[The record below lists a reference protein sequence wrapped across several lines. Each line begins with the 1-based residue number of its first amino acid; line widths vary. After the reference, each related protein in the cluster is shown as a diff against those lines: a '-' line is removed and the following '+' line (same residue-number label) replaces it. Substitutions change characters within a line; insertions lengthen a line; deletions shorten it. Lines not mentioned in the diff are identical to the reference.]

1 MKNSI
6 TRILISAVVF
16 SILTTI
22 IIVIIGVIRK
32 WSTPEEFSNGFFWA
46 GAIVLMAGAVNSL
59 SNLYQPT
66 GSAQY
71 MQSVGVVD
79 RKENMRIWQEDVLHG
94 YHLLAFLGIA
104 GVLLLGYAVLILEV
118 GKRISLP

>member
-16 SILTTI
+16 SLLAAI

-59 SNLYQPT
+59 SNLHQPT

-79 RKENMRIWQEDVLHG
+79 RKENMRIWQEDVLNG

>member
-16 SILTTI
+16 SLLAAI

-66 GSAQY
+66 GSAHY

>member
-6 TRILISAVVF
+6 TRVLISAVVF
-16 SILTTI
+16 SLLAAI

>member
-16 SILTTI
+16 SLLAAI

-104 GVLLLGYAVLILEV
+104 GVLLLGYAVLILEI

>member
-16 SILTTI
+16 SLLAAI

-71 MQSVGVVD
+71 MQSVGGVD

-118 GKRISLP
+118 GKRINLP

>member
-16 SILTTI
+16 SLLAAI

-59 SNLYQPT
+59 SNLHQPT

>member
-16 SILTTI
+16 SLLAAI

>member
-16 SILTTI
+16 SILTSI
-22 IIVIIGVIRK
+22 IVVIIGVIRK

-46 GAIVLMAGAVNSL
+46 GAIVLIAGAVNSL

-104 GVLLLGYAVLILEV
+104 GILLLGYAVLILEI

>member
-16 SILTTI
+16 SILTSI
-22 IIVIIGVIRK
+22 IVVIIGVIRK

-46 GAIVLMAGAVNSL
+46 GAIVLIAGAVNSL

-118 GKRISLP
+118 GKRINLP

>member
-16 SILTTI
+16 SLLAAI

-118 GKRISLP
+118 GKRINLP

>member
-1 MKNSI
+1 MKSSI
-6 TRILISAVVF
+6 GRILVSAILA
-16 SILTTI
+16 SILAATI
-22 IIVIIGVIRK
+22 VVVIGIIRK
-32 WSTPEEFSNGFFWA
+32 WSSAEEFSNGFFWA
-46 GAIVLMAGAVNSL
+46 GAIILMAGAVNSL

-104 GVLLLGYAVLILEV
+104 GVLLFGYAVLILEIA
-118 GKRISLP
+118 KRISLP

>member
-16 SILTTI
+16 SILTSI
-22 IIVIIGVIRK
+22 IVVIIGVIRK

-118 GKRISLP
+118 GKRINLP